1 MSKLRA
7 NDNKEKKN
15 YFSNTEQVYELIK
28 MLLQEFYSKEIS
40 DVGLDLLYNGASTL
54 FEIQSRLKLSF
65 ENVRNYLIIMLQ
77 NNLIQKKIMA
87 RNEIKYNLYELKDE
101 QILNILLFPRTLN
114 FMEKKYGNYG
124 RMIFE
129 QFIGFGILTL
139 KQIIEQI
146 QNDQKNEKGTTFE
159 LIKTK
164 VVDSFIKLYEDNFIA
179 YSERANED
187 ENYNSPSNKINDLS
201 GNKKEKKRILKKMTK
216 KLLIKK
222 KKREKVIKRKKMRK
236 KIQSN
241 KKI

>member
-77 NNLIQKKIMA
+77 NNLIQKKIIT
-87 RNEIKYNLYELKDE
+87 RNNLYELKDE

-114 FMEKKYGNYG
+114 FIEKKYGNHG

-139 KQIIEQI
+139 KQIIEQM
-146 QNDQKNEKGTTFE
+146 
-159 LIKTK
+159 
-164 VVDSFIKLYEDNFIA
+164 
-179 YSERANED
+179 
-187 ENYNSPSNKINDLS
+187 
-201 GNKKEKKRILKKMTK
+201 KRGLH
-216 KLLIKK
+216 L
-222 KKREKVIKRKKMRK
+222 
-236 KIQSN
+236 N
-241 KKI
+241 